1 MKSLKEIK
9 KFLDRNSNEAGAAFH
24 DEIATDENKD
34 YRRGFRAGVFFAF
47 LQMKSDIGI
56 IQDASTEQP
65 TD

>member
-1 MKSLKEIK
+1 MKSLIDVK
-9 KFLDRNSNEAGAAFH
+9 KFLDSNANEAGMAFH

-47 LQMKSDIGI
+47 LQMKSDIGNI
-56 IQDASTEQP
+56 EDAATQRP